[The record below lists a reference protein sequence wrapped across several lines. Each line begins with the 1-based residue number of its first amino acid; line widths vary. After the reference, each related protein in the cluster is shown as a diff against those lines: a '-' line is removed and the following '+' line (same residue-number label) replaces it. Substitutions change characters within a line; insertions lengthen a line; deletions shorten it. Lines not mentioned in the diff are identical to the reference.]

1 MIGANALLVYANAA
15 ELDRRNMD
23 AQALELKD
31 VLLLTRE
38 ACREGGVPLQDMVEI
53 EAYADGGSA
62 MVFLH
67 LKELKRQSIFFAELP
82 ELLDAVG
89 MLPKPVDGEMGFWEG
104 RYVLT
109 VTDLCAAT
117 MLSEFGEIPSRCAQY
132 RAEQAGALI
141 LDKNGFR
148 KLWDCLCS

>member
-23 AQALELKD
+23 AQSLELKD

-38 ACREGGVPLQDMVEI
+38 ACREGGIPLQDMVEI
-53 EAYADGGSA
+53 EAYANEGSA

-67 LKELKRQSIFFAELP
+67 LKELKRQSIFFTGLP
-82 ELLDAVG
+82 ELLNAVAA
-89 MLPKPVDGEMGFWEG
+89 LPEAVDGEMGFWEG
-104 RYVLT
+104 YYVLT

-117 MLSEFGEIPSRCAQY
+117 ILSEFGEIPSRCAQY
-132 RAEQAGALI
+132 QADRAGALI
-141 LDKNGFR
+141 LDQKGFR
-148 KLWDCLCS
+148 RLWDCLCP